1 MSAERKPQLRIGTS
15 GYQYDEWRGLFY
27 PADLPKRR
35 WLAHYA
41 AHFDTVEINNCFYR
55 LPQPAVFD
63 SWRQQAPRG
72 FCYAL
77 KFSRYATHMKRLRD
91 PQEPLGRFLEGAR
104 RLGPFLG
111 PILVQLPPRWK
122 VNPERL
128 QAFLQ
133 AAPRDCRW
141 AVELR
146 DPSWLCEEVYRL
158 LAARGAALCIHDLI
172 PDHPRR
178 ITADWVYLRFHGIA
192 YGGSYSASALR
203 QEATP
208 STLPP
213 ARPRRVRLFQQ
224 RSGRARGAQC
234 RRAERDVWRIGAG
247 EKAARGFACG
257 IGTRGLEAGQGF

>member
-1 MSAERKPQLRIGTS
+1 MSAKRKPELRIGTS

-63 SWRQQAPRG
+63 SWRQQALRG

-158 LAARGAALCIHDLI
+158 LSARGAALCIHDLI
-172 PDHPRR
+172 ADHPRR

-203 QEATP
+203 QEAT
-208 STLPP
+208 
-213 ARPRRVRLFQQ
+213 RIRRYRRRGLDVFAYFNNDRGGHAVHNALEL
-224 RSGRARGAQC
+224 REMSGGEGQ
-234 RRAERDVWRIGAG
+234 EKGGAG
-247 EKAARGFACG
+247 ICMRHRHQGSGSREGF
-257 IGTRGLEAGQGF
+257 